1 MYLKNKHNKFLSAI
15 IAGVIAARVVA
26 IDPAGLETA
35 LQDWAGDQPGVI
47 VALAIAGD
55 ERAFVSAGKWT
66 ATDSREAD
74 QYSFFEIGSITKVF
88 TSLLVADAMGAGLI
102 MWDSPIGGPFA
113 QTGITY
119 AQLATHTSGLPG
131 LPADFSG
138 AGLADPYA
146 GIGRDALI
154 KSFAL
159 ESAALAA
166 GLQGWAY
173 SKFGSAVLGEA
184 VVGAMGSTYP
194 DLIRGRVLAR
204 LGIGL
209 TRTSVLQGRDA
220 LLMVP
225 GHNEQGE
232 TPTWSFDAYAP
243 VGALVSS
250 ANQMERFMRA
260 MLNLEAARLPRSW
273 AETMQPRTEVPGG
286 ARGVWLVD
294 QGRGGGH
301 GVFWHSGGTGGFRSF
316 IGVQPATGRAIIVM
330 GGRDRAVEALGWLQ
344 GLLETKKEEAVTG
357 EISDYVG
364 DHPLLPSLILRVT
377 EDGGQLYVQ
386 GTRQP
391 QIGLRAAGADKFT
404 QEGVTAALTFERDA
418 SGEVAGLVLQQN
430 GAARPAKRFSLGSQ
444 SPEKKSLRMAP
455 GYLEA
460 LVGQLRFDGRI

>member
-88 TSLLVADAMGAGLI
+88 TFLLVADAMGAGLI

-243 VGALVSS
+243 AGALVSS
-250 ANQMERFMRA
+250 ANQMERFVRA

-286 ARGVWLVD
+286 GAGGYGWLIKDV
-294 QGRGGGH
+294 GGAWGILALRGH
-301 GVFWHSGGTGGFRSF
+301 GRFPEFHR
-316 IGVQPATGRAIIVM
+316 
-330 GGRDRAVEALGWLQ
+330 
-344 GLLETKKEEAVTG
+344 
-357 EISDYVG
+357 
-364 DHPLLPSLILRVT
+364 
-377 EDGGQLYVQ
+377 
-386 GTRQP
+386 
-391 QIGLRAAGADKFT
+391 RAAGDWSSHHCN
-404 QEGVTAALTFERDA
+404 GWSRPNGGGIGLAAGPVGDEKGGGSDRRNIRLRGG
-418 SGEVAGLVLQQN
+418 SSL
-430 GAARPAKRFSLGSQ
+430 AAVVH
-444 SPEKKSLRMAP
+444 SP
-455 GYLEA
+455 G
-460 LVGQLRFDGRI
+460 DGRRGATVCAGDSSAPDRIEGGGRG